1 MFGMFNTFDYIMGG
15 VGIIMMF
22 VPFVIGILIILL
34 LIKLLQG
41 KKINSS
47 SDDLAIKI
55 LRERFA
61 KGEIDEEEFNKKM
74 ELLKK

>member
-15 VGIIMMF
+15 VEIIMMF
-22 VPFVIGILIILL
+22 VPFIIGVLIILL
-34 LIKLLQG
+34 LVRLLQG
-41 KKINSS
+41 KKTSPN